1 MTKKICCCYVI
12 FSHHLCHCPQ
22 ADRLQAQ
29 YYFGTLSWNESCVL
43 KHWKDVAEKTPGS
56 GLVCCTG
63 MLSQGLSA
71 ASLCQSDLPCRSSVA
86 SPEGNEQNARKL
98 RRGYSKLLIDA
109 R

>member
-1 MTKKICCCYVI
+1 MTKGICCCNVR

-29 YYFGTLSWNESCVL
+29 AQYNFGTLSWNESCVL
-43 KHWKDVAEKTPGS
+43 KHWKDAAEKMPGS

-86 SPEGNEQNARKL
+86 SPEGNKKVRV
-98 RRGYSKLLIDA
+98 D
-109 R
+109 